1 MDLSYQV
8 LIIFAVV
15 VIVLVK
21 EWLPIGVVGIGLPFI
36 LVLLGIGTVSD
47 AMSFFISEVVVLIPC
62 VYIMGDSLYKVGV
75 ADKIGDLI
83 LRLANR
89 LSRKHP
95 KRSEMFVMAIILLGS
110 GVASL
115 LLPRYGVTGAF
126 MAVVVAVARSTR
138 ISRTKL
144 LLVLAMAANIWGN
157 NTLVSTPPNM
167 LANGVLEAAG
177 AQMFGFFEF
186 ALIGVP
192 IGVAGS
198 VTLLLLHK
206 KILATNID
214 ENEMAKIE
222 AAEAQETGEAVSAP
236 RWQVI
241 VTCVDFLAFFV
252 LIMLEDVINIPGHVS
267 GMFCVAILLGM
278 RIVTEKHACSIVGWD
293 VAAFCAGIQALGNAV
308 ETSGA
313 GDMIA
318 GAAMTILGDSPSPFL
333 ITGVIFVLA
342 AAMTQFMS
350 NTGAAGLL
358 FPIGLALAAR
368 LNADPRA
375 VIMAVTMGCGASFV
389 TPMATT
395 SNTMVVG
402 LGDIQFKDFVKA
414 GMPLMVVTTV
424 VCTIGIPLIWPFF

>member
-36 LVLLGIGTVSD
+36 LVLLGISTVSD

-222 AAEAQETGEAVSAP
+222 AAEAQETGETVSAP